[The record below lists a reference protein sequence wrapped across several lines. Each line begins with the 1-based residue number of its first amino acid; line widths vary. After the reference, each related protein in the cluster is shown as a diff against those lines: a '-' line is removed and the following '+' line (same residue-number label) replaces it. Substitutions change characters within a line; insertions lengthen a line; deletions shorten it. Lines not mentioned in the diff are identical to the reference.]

1 VFVAATMEDV
11 MTQAPTRDG
20 MTELSHRRSVAAGL
34 GGPERVQRQ
43 HERGL
48 MTALERAEMLLDPGT
63 RIPFGPLVHSGV
75 PGEEDRTMGDGMLIG
90 FGQIDGRW
98 VGYEASDATIKG
110 ASGGAGSARRR
121 RAFHRVME
129 EAGLPMFGL
138 MQGGG
143 ARITDI
149 VTSRFAGFHG
159 PSVGDRLAFPRR
171 GAHLIAVL
179 GNYYG
184 PGPTIDGDYRVMTAP
199 SNFSVSSP
207 PIVEEAT
214 GEKVS
219 AFDLGGAAVHSK
231 ITGEIDAVVP
241 DDEAAI
247 AQLRRVFSYFPA
259 NAWEEPP
266 VVRTGDPWD
275 RTEEALRDLIPARAS
290 RVYDV
295 KKAIKAVVDR
305 DSYIEWM
312 PDFAK
317 QLTCGIA
324 RLDGHS
330 VGIIANQPGVR
341 AGSLDVDSGTKV
353 RRILQI
359 CEFMR
364 LPLVSF
370 IDVPGVLPTV
380 EEEHRRLQDAVW
392 GLGIDRV
399 RLPQPKLS
407 VILRK
412 AYGFAI
418 FAMSGADPEWY
429 SYAWPSA
436 QIAFVGPEPGVR
448 VSYRKQW
455 QAAEDKDAFVAKY
468 AEQIRLDS
476 EPWNGAKLDFLDDVI
491 DPAATRPIL
500 IKALAV
506 ARERTRNSETQRGW
520 ERPRA

>member
-1 VFVAATMEDV
+1 MSPSRRWCIPACPAKKSGRWAT
-11 MTQAPTRDG
+11 ACC
-20 MTELSHRRSVAAGL
+20 SASAG
-34 GGPERVQRQ
+34 V
-43 HERGL
+43 
-48 MTALERAEMLLDPGT
+48 
-63 RIPFGPLVHSGV
+63 
-75 PGEEDRTMGDGMLIG
+75 
-90 FGQIDGRW
+90 DGRW
-98 VGYEASDATIKG
+98 VAYEASDATIKG
-110 ASGGAGSARRR
+110 GSGGAGSGRRR
-121 RAFHRVME
+121 RAFQRIVE
-129 EAGLPMFGL
+129 TSGLPVFGL

-149 VTSRFAGFHG
+149 VTSRFAGLHG
-159 PSVGDRLAFPRR
+159 PNVGERLAFPRR
-171 GAHLIAVL
+171 GAHLTAVL

-184 PGPTIDGDYRVMTAP
+184 PGPVIDADYRVMTAP

-219 AFDLGGAAVHSK
+219 AFDLGGAAVHGK
-231 ITGEIDAVVP
+231 ITGEIDGIVA

-247 AQLRRVFSYFPA
+247 AQLRRVFSYLPA

-275 RTEEALRDLIPARAS
+275 RREESLRHLVPERPS
-290 RVYDV
+290 RVYDI
-295 KKAIKAVVDR
+295 KKAIVAVMDR

-317 QLTCGIA
+317 QLSCGIA
-324 RLDGHS
+324 RLDGHT

-341 AGSLDVDSGTKV
+341 AGSLDVESGTKV
-353 RRILQI
+353 RRMLQI
-359 CEFMR
+359 CELLR
-364 LPLVSF
+364 LPLIAF

-392 GLGIDRV
+392 NLGVDRI
-399 RLPQPKLS
+399 RLPQPKIS

-448 VSYRKQW
+448 VAYRKQW
-455 QAAEDKDAFVAKY
+455 QAADDKDAFIASY
-468 AEQIRLDS
+468 AEQIRRDS
-476 EPWNGAKLDFLDDVI
+476 EPWRGAELDYLDDVI
-491 DPAATRPIL
+491 DPAATRPVL
-500 IKALAV
+500 VRALAV
-506 ARERTRNSETQRGW
+506 ARERTRNSERHRGW
-520 ERPRA
+520 ERPHA

>member
-1 VFVAATMEDV
+1 MTQVAARE
-11 MTQAPTRDG
+11 G
-20 MTELSHRRSVAAGL
+20 MAELRRRRSVAGGL

-43 HERGL
+43 HHRGL
-48 MTALERAEMLLDPGT
+48 LTALERVEMLLDRGT
-63 RIPFGPLVHSGV
+63 MVPFAPLVHSGV
-75 PGEEDRTMGDGMLIG
+75 PGEEDRTTGDGMLMG
-90 FGQIDGRW
+90 FGRIDGRW
-98 VGYEASDATIKG
+98 VAYEASDATIKG
-110 ASGGAGSARRR
+110 GTGGAGSGRRR
-121 RAFHRVME
+121 RAFERVVE
-129 EAGLPMFGL
+129 DAGLPIFGL

-149 VTSRFAGFHG
+149 LTSRFAGLFG
-159 PSVGDRLAFPRR
+159 PSVGSRLAFPRR
-171 GAHLIAVL
+171 GAHLLAVL
-179 GNYYG
+179 GTYYG
-184 PGPTIDGDYRVMTAP
+184 PGPTIDADYRVMTAP

-219 AFDLGGAAVHSK
+219 PFDLGGAETHGK
-231 ITGEIDAVVP
+231 ITGEIDGIVP
-241 DDEAAI
+241 DDAAAI

-259 NAWEEPP
+259 SAWEEPP

-275 RTEEALRDLIPARAS
+275 RTEESLRDLVPERPS
-290 RVYDV
+290 RVYNV
-295 KKAIKAVVDR
+295 KKAITAVMDR

-317 QLTCGIA
+317 QLSCGIA

-330 VGIIANQPGVR
+330 VCVIANQPGVR

-353 RRILQI
+353 RRMLQV

-364 LPLVSF
+364 MPLISF

-392 GLGIDRV
+392 GLGADRV

-412 AYGFAI
+412 GYGFAI

-448 VSYRKQW
+448 VSYRKEW
-455 QAAEDKDAFVAKY
+455 QATEDKEAFVAKY
-468 AEQIRLDS
+468 AEQIRRDS
-476 EPWNGAKLDFLDDVI
+476 EPWDGAKLDFLDDVI
-491 DPAATRPIL
+491 DPAATRPTL
-500 IKALAV
+500 VKALRV
-506 ARERTRNSETQRGW
+506 GRERIRNSERQRGW
-520 ERPRA
+520 ERPHV

>member
-1 VFVAATMEDV
+1 MTSTATRAATREGI
-11 MTQAPTRDG
+11 A
-20 MTELSHRRSVAAGL
+20 ELRHRRRVAAGL

-43 HERGL
+43 HDRGL
-48 MTALERAEMLLDPGT
+48 LTARERVELLLDPGSET
-63 RIPFGPLVHSGV
+63 PFGPLVHSGV
-75 PGEEDRTMGDGMLIG
+75 PGEEDRTMGDGQLLG
-90 FGQIDGRW
+90 FGRVDGRW
-98 VGYEASDATIKG
+98 VAYEASDATIKG

-121 RAFHRVME
+121 RAFHRLVE
-129 EAGLPMFGL
+129 TAGLPMFGL

-159 PSVGDRLAFPRR
+159 PNVGDRLAFPRR

-184 PGPTIDGDYRVMTAP
+184 PGPTIDAEYRVMTAP

-207 PIVEEAT
+207 AIVEEAT

-219 AFDLGGAAVHSK
+219 RFDLGGAAVHGK
-231 ITGEIDAVVP
+231 ITGEIDGIVP
-241 DDEAAI
+241 DDAAAI
-247 AQLRRVFSYFPA
+247 ARLRRVFSYLPA
-259 NAWEEPP
+259 NAWEEAP

-275 RTEEALRDLIPARAS
+275 RREESLRTLAPAKPQRPFN
-290 RVYDV
+290 V
-295 KKAIKAVVDR
+295 KKAITAVMDR

-324 RLDGHS
+324 RLDGHT
-330 VGIIANQPGVR
+330 VVVIANQPGVR
-341 AGSLDVDSGTKV
+341 AGSLDVESGTKV
-353 RRILQI
+353 RRMLKT
-359 CEFMR
+359 CELLR
-364 LPLVSF
+364 LPLVAF

-392 GLGIDRV
+392 GLGVDRV

-412 AYGFAI
+412 GYGFAI

-448 VSYRKQW
+448 VAYRKEW
-455 QAAEDKDAFVAKY
+455 QAAADKDAFVASY
-468 AEQIRLDS
+468 AEQIRRDS
-476 EPWNGAKLDFLDDVI
+476 EPWAGAQMDYLDDVI
-491 DPAATRPIL
+491 DPAETRPTL
-500 IKALAV
+500 VRALTV
-506 ARERTRNSETQRGW
+506 ARERMRNSEAQRGW
-520 ERPRA
+520 DRPRG